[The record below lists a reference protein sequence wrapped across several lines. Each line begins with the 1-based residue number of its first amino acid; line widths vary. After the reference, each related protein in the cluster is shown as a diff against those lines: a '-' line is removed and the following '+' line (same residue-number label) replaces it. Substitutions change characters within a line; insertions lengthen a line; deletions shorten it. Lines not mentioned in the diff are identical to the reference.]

1 MIRNIKKNI
10 IFILNLLIICL
21 FANIV
26 IRIMGLEEGNKV
38 SLSYFIDNILKS
50 IYFISD
56 NGEKTMNFVR
66 ILTIISMYLVVEIN
80 IINYSCYLS
89 EGMKEIVR
97 YHSKSKFDY
106 LVKVLKISQK
116 YVLKNIIY
124 WMILISFIVFILNKF
139 QIANFNDIVILVWF
153 LVINYVFTSFIILV
167 SNIPLTTIILFVS
180 KLFIYNIFLGKEYY
194 LLIIIALIL
203 LVYLNITRK
212 IGEKLWKLGW
222 RK

>member
-1 MIRNIKKNI
+1 MTRNIKKNI

-26 IRIMGLEEGNKV
+26 IRTMGLEEGNKV

-56 NGEKTMNFVR
+56 DGEKTMNFVR
-66 ILTIISMYLVVEIN
+66 ILTIISMYLVIEIN

-124 WMILISFIVFILNKF
+124 WIILISFIVFILNKV

-194 LLIIIALIL
+194 LLILIL
-203 LVYLNITRK
+203 IILIIYLNITRK
-212 IGEKLWKLGW
+212 IGEKLWKLG
-222 RK
+222 

>member
-1 MIRNIKKNI
+1 MTRNIKKNI

-124 WMILISFIVFILNKF
+124 WIILISFIIFILNKV

-153 LVINYVFTSFIILV
+153 LLINYIFTSFIILV

-203 LVYLNITRK
+203 IIYLNITRK
-212 IGEKLWKLGW
+212 IGEKLWKLG
-222 RK
+222 

>member
-1 MIRNIKKNI
+1 MTRNIKKNI

-56 NGEKTMNFVR
+56 DGEKAMNFVR
-66 ILTIISMYLVVEIN
+66 ILTIISMYLVIEIN
-80 IINYSCYLS
+80 IINYTCYLS

-124 WMILISFIVFILNKF
+124 WIILISFIVFILNKV

-153 LVINYVFTSFIILV
+153 LLINYVFTSFIILV

-194 LLIIIALIL
+194 LLILIL
-203 LVYLNITRK
+203 LILLIYLNINRE
-212 IGEKLWKLGW
+212 IGEKLWRLE
-222 RK
+222 

>member
-1 MIRNIKKNI
+1 MTRNIKKNI

-26 IRIMGLEEGNKV
+26 IRTIGLEEGNKV

-56 NGEKTMNFVR
+56 DGEKAMNFVR
-66 ILTIISMYLVVEIN
+66 ILTIISMYLVIEIN

-124 WMILISFIVFILNKF
+124 WIILISFIVFILNKV

-194 LLIIIALIL
+194 LLIIIGLIL
-203 LVYLNITRK
+203 IMYLNINRK
-212 IGEKLWKLGW
+212 IGEKLWKLG
-222 RK
+222 

>member
-1 MIRNIKKNI
+1 MTRNIKKNI
-10 IFILNLLIICL
+10 ILILNLLIICL

-26 IRIMGLEEGNKV
+26 IRIMGIEEGNKV

-56 NGEKTMNFVR
+56 DGEKAMNFVR
-66 ILTIISMYLVVEIN
+66 ILTIISMYLVIEIN

-116 YVLKNIIY
+116 YILQNIIY
-124 WMILISFIVFILNKF
+124 WMILISFIVFILNKV
-139 QIANFNDIVILVWF
+139 QIENFNDIVILVWF

-194 LLIIIALIL
+194 LLMIMGLIL
-203 LVYLNITRK
+203 LIYLNINRE
-212 IGEKLWKLGW
+212 IGEKLWRLE
-222 RK
+222 

>member
-1 MIRNIKKNI
+1 MTRNIKKNI

-38 SLSYFIDNILKS
+38 SISYFIDNILKS

-56 NGEKTMNFVR
+56 DGEKAMNFVR
-66 ILTIISMYLVVEIN
+66 ILTIISMYLVIEIN

-89 EGMKEIVR
+89 EGMKEIVK

-116 YVLKNIIY
+116 YVLQSICCWIVMLLFAIFII
-124 WMILISFIVFILNKF
+124 NKVEVVS
-139 QIANFNDIVILVWF
+139 INDIIMIVWF
-153 LVINYVFTSFIILV
+153 LLINYVFTSFIILV

-194 LLIIIALIL
+194 LLILIL
-203 LVYLNITRK
+203 LILIIYLNITRK
-212 IGEKLWKLGW
+212 IGEKLWKLG
-222 RK
+222 

>member
-1 MIRNIKKNI
+1 MSRNIKKNI
-10 IFILNLLIICL
+10 ILILNLLIICL

-26 IRIMGLEEGNKV
+26 IRTMGLEEGNKV

-50 IYFISD
+50 IYFISED
-56 NGEKTMNFVR
+56 GEKAMNFVR

-97 YHSKSKFDY
+97 YHSKSNFDY

-124 WMILISFIVFILNKF
+124 WIILISFIVFILNKV
-139 QIANFNDIVILVWF
+139 QIVNFNDIVIFVWF
-153 LVINYVFTSFIILV
+153 LVINYIFTSFIILV

-194 LLIIIALIL
+194 LLMIMGLIL
-203 LVYLNITRK
+203 LIYLNITRK
-212 IGEKLWKLGW
+212 IGEKLWRLE
-222 RK
+222 

>member
-1 MIRNIKKNI
+1 MSRNIKKNI
-10 IFILNLLIICL
+10 ILILNLLIICL
-21 FANIV
+21 FADIV
-26 IRIMGLEEGNKV
+26 IRTMGLEEGNKV

-116 YVLKNIIY
+116 YILKNIIY
-124 WMILISFIVFILNKF
+124 WMILISFIVFILNKV
-139 QIANFNDIVILVWF
+139 QIANFNDIVILIWF

-194 LLIIIALIL
+194 LLMIMGLIL
-203 LVYLNITRK
+203 IIYLNITRK
-212 IGEKLWKLGW
+212 IGEKLWKLG
-222 RK
+222 

>member
-1 MIRNIKKNI
+1 MTRNIKKNI

-26 IRIMGLEEGNKV
+26 IRTIGLEEGNKV

-66 ILTIISMYLVVEIN
+66 ILTIISMYLVIEIN

-116 YVLKNIIY
+116 YILKNIIY
-124 WMILISFIVFILNKF
+124 WMILISFIVFILNKV
-139 QIANFNDIVILVWF
+139 QIANFNDIVILIWF

-212 IGEKLWKLGW
+212 IGEKLWKLG
-222 RK
+222 

>member
-1 MIRNIKKNI
+1 MSRNIKKNI
-10 IFILNLLIICL
+10 ILILNLLIICL

-26 IRIMGLEEGNKV
+26 IRTMGIEEGNKV

-56 NGEKTMNFVR
+56 DGEKAMNFVR
-66 ILTIISMYLVVEIN
+66 ILTIISMYLVIEIN

-89 EGMKEIVR
+89 EGMKEIVK

-116 YVLKNIIY
+116 YILQSICCWII
-124 WMILISFIVFILNKF
+124 MLLFAIFIINKVEVVS
-139 QIANFNDIVILVWF
+139 INDIIILVWF
-153 LVINYVFTSFIILV
+153 LFINYVFTSFIILV

-194 LLIIIALIL
+194 LLILIL
-203 LVYLNITRK
+203 LILIIYLNITRK
-212 IGEKLWKLGW
+212 IGEKLWKLG
-222 RK
+222 

>member
-1 MIRNIKKNI
+1 MTRNIKKNI
-10 IFILNLLIICL
+10 ILILNLLIICL

-26 IRIMGLEEGNKV
+26 IRTIGLEEGNKV

-56 NGEKTMNFVR
+56 DGEKAMNFVR

-124 WMILISFIVFILNKF
+124 WIILISFIVFILNKV

-153 LVINYVFTSFIILV
+153 LLINYIFTSFIILV

-180 KLFIYNIFLGKEYY
+180 KLFIYNIFLRKEYY
-194 LLIIIALIL
+194 LLIIIGLIL

-212 IGEKLWKLGW
+212 IGEKLWKLG
-222 RK
+222 

>member
-1 MIRNIKKNI
+1 
-10 IFILNLLIICL
+10 
-21 FANIV
+21 
-26 IRIMGLEEGNKV
+26 MGLEEGNKV

-56 NGEKTMNFVR
+56 DGEKAMNFVR

-124 WMILISFIVFILNKF
+124 WMILISFIVFILNKV
-139 QIANFNDIVILVWF
+139 QIVNFNDIVILVWF
-153 LVINYVFTSFIILV
+153 LLINYIFTSFIILV

-194 LLIIIALIL
+194 LIILIL
-203 LVYLNITRK
+203 LILIIYLNITRK
-212 IGEKLWKLGW
+212 IGEKLWKLG
-222 RK
+222 

>member
-1 MIRNIKKNI
+1 MTRNIKKNI

-38 SLSYFIDNILKS
+38 SISYFIDNILKS

-56 NGEKTMNFVR
+56 DGEKAMNFVR

-124 WMILISFIVFILNKF
+124 WMILISFIVFILNKV

-153 LVINYVFTSFIILV
+153 LFINYVFTSFIILV

-194 LLIIIALIL
+194 LLIIIGLIL
-203 LVYLNITRK
+203 IMYLNINRK
-212 IGEKLWKLGW
+212 IGEKLWKLG
-222 RK
+222 

>member
-1 MIRNIKKNI
+1 MTRNIKKNI
-10 IFILNLLIICL
+10 IFILNLLIICF

-26 IRIMGLEEGNKV
+26 IRTIGLEEGNKV

-66 ILTIISMYLVVEIN
+66 ILTIISMYLVIEIN

-124 WMILISFIVFILNKF
+124 WMILISFIVFILNKV

-194 LLIIIALIL
+194 LLILIL
-203 LVYLNITRK
+203 LILIIYLNITRK
-212 IGEKLWKLGW
+212 IGEKLWKLV
-222 RK
+222 

>member
-1 MIRNIKKNI
+1 MTRNIKKNI

-26 IRIMGLEEGNKV
+26 IRTMGLEEGNKV

-124 WMILISFIVFILNKF
+124 WMILISFIVFILNKV

-153 LVINYVFTSFIILV
+153 LVINYIFTSFIILV

-194 LLIIIALIL
+194 LLILIL
-203 LVYLNITRK
+203 LILIIYLNITRK
-212 IGEKLWKLGW
+212 IGEKLWKLG
-222 RK
+222 

>member
-1 MIRNIKKNI
+1 MTRNIKKNI

-124 WMILISFIVFILNKF
+124 WMILISFIVFILNKV
-139 QIANFNDIVILVWF
+139 QIENFNDIVILVWF
-153 LVINYVFTSFIILV
+153 LFINYVFTSFIILV

-194 LLIIIALIL
+194 LLILIL
-203 LVYLNITRK
+203 LILIIYLNITRK
-212 IGEKLWKLGW
+212 IGEKLWKLG
-222 RK
+222 

>member
-1 MIRNIKKNI
+1 MTRNIKKNI
-10 IFILNLLIICL
+10 IFILNLLIICF

-56 NGEKTMNFVR
+56 DGEKTMNFVR

-124 WMILISFIVFILNKF
+124 WMILISFIVFILNKV

-194 LLIIIALIL
+194 LLIIMGLIL
-203 LVYLNITRK
+203 IIYLNITRK
-212 IGEKLWKLGW
+212 IGEKLWKLG
-222 RK
+222 

>member
-1 MIRNIKKNI
+1 MTRNIKKNI

-26 IRIMGLEEGNKV
+26 IRTMGLEEGNKV

-106 LVKVLKISQK
+106 LVKLLKVSQK
-116 YVLKNIIY
+116 YILQSICYWIVMLLFAIFII
-124 WMILISFIVFILNKF
+124 NKVEVVS
-139 QIANFNDIVILVWF
+139 INDIIILVWF
-153 LVINYVFTSFIILV
+153 LFINYVFTSFIILV

-194 LLIIIALIL
+194 LLILIL
-203 LVYLNITRK
+203 LVLIIYLNITRK
-212 IGEKLWKLGW
+212 IGEKLWKLV
-222 RK
+222 

>member
-1 MIRNIKKNI
+1 MSRNIKKNI
-10 IFILNLLIICL
+10 ILILNLLIICL

-26 IRIMGLEEGNKV
+26 ARIMGLEEGNKV
-38 SLSYFIDNILKS
+38 SISYFIDNILKS

-56 NGEKTMNFVR
+56 DGEKAINFVR

-97 YHSKSKFDY
+97 YYSKSKFDY

-116 YVLKNIIY
+116 YVLKNVIY
-124 WMILISFIVFILNKF
+124 WMILISFIVFILNKV
-139 QIANFNDIVILVWF
+139 QIVNFNDIVILVWF

-180 KLFIYNIFLGKEYY
+180 KLFIYNIFFGKEYY
-194 LLIIIALIL
+194 LLILIL
-203 LVYLNITRK
+203 LILIIYLNITRK
-212 IGEKLWKLGW
+212 IGEKLWKLV
-222 RK
+222 

>member
-1 MIRNIKKNI
+1 MTRNIKKNI
-10 IFILNLLIICL
+10 ILILNLLIICL

-26 IRIMGLEEGNKV
+26 IRIIGLEEGNKV
-38 SLSYFIDNILKS
+38 SVSYFIDNILKS

-56 NGEKTMNFVR
+56 DGEKAMNFVR
-66 ILTIISMYLVVEIN
+66 ILTIISMYLVIEIN

-124 WMILISFIVFILNKF
+124 WIILISFIVFVLNKV

-194 LLIIIALIL
+194 LLIIIVLIL

-212 IGEKLWKLGW
+212 IGEKLWKLG
-222 RK
+222 

>member
-1 MIRNIKKNI
+1 MTRNIKKNI
-10 IFILNLLIICL
+10 IFILNLLIIYL

-26 IRIMGLEEGNKV
+26 IRTMGLEEGNKV

-66 ILTIISMYLVVEIN
+66 ILTIISMYLVIEIN

-116 YVLKNIIY
+116 YILKNIIY
-124 WMILISFIVFILNKF
+124 WMILISFIVFILNKV

-153 LVINYVFTSFIILV
+153 LLINYVFTSFIILV

-212 IGEKLWKLGW
+212 IGEKLWKLG
-222 RK
+222 

>member
-1 MIRNIKKNI
+1 MTRNIKKNI

-26 IRIMGLEEGNKV
+26 IRTMGLEEGNKV

-66 ILTIISMYLVVEIN
+66 ILTIISMYLVIEIN

-124 WMILISFIVFILNKF
+124 WIILISFIVFVLNKV

-194 LLIIIALIL
+194 LLMIMGLIL
-203 LVYLNITRK
+203 LIYLNINRE
-212 IGEKLWKLGW
+212 IGEKLWRLE
-222 RK
+222 

>member
-1 MIRNIKKNI
+1 MTRNIKKNI
-10 IFILNLLIICL
+10 ILILNLLIICL

-26 IRIMGLEEGNKV
+26 IRTIGLEEGNKV

-56 NGEKTMNFVR
+56 DGEKAMNFVR

-124 WMILISFIVFILNKF
+124 WIILISFIVFILNKV

-153 LVINYVFTSFIILV
+153 LLINYIFTSFIILV

-194 LLIIIALIL
+194 LLIIIGLIL

-212 IGEKLWKLGW
+212 IGEKLWKLG
-222 RK
+222 

>member
-1 MIRNIKKNI
+1 MTRNIKKNI

-38 SLSYFIDNILKS
+38 SISYFIDNILKS

-56 NGEKTMNFVR
+56 DGEKAMNFVR
-66 ILTIISMYLVVEIN
+66 ILTIISMYLVIEIN

-89 EGMKEIVR
+89 EGMKEIVK

-116 YVLKNIIY
+116 YVLQSICCWIVMLLFAIFII
-124 WMILISFIVFILNKF
+124 NKVEVVS
-139 QIANFNDIVILVWF
+139 INDIIMLVWF
-153 LVINYVFTSFIILV
+153 LFINYVFTSFIILV

-203 LVYLNITRK
+203 IIYLNITRK
-212 IGEKLWKLGW
+212 IGEKLWKLG
-222 RK
+222 

>member
-1 MIRNIKKNI
+1 MSRNIKKNI
-10 IFILNLLIICL
+10 ILILNLLIICL

-26 IRIMGLEEGNKV
+26 IRTMGLEEGNKV

-50 IYFISD
+50 IYFISED
-56 NGEKTMNFVR
+56 GEKAMNFVR

-106 LVKVLKISQK
+106 LVKILKISQK
-116 YVLKNIIY
+116 YLLKNIIY
-124 WMILISFIVFILNKF
+124 WMILISFIVFILNKV
-139 QIANFNDIVILVWF
+139 QIVNFNDIFILVWF
-153 LVINYVFTSFIILV
+153 LLINYVFTSFIILI

-194 LLIIIALIL
+194 LLIIMGLIL
-203 LVYLNITRK
+203 IIYLNITRK
-212 IGEKLWKLGW
+212 IGEKLWKLG
-222 RK
+222 

>member
-1 MIRNIKKNI
+1 MTRNIKKNI

-124 WMILISFIVFILNKF
+124 WIILISFIIFILNKV

-153 LVINYVFTSFIILV
+153 LLINYIFTSFIILV
-167 SNIPLTTIILFVS
+167 SNIPLTTIILFIS

-212 IGEKLWKLGW
+212 IGEKLWKLG
-222 RK
+222 

>member
-1 MIRNIKKNI
+1 MTRNIKKNI

-56 NGEKTMNFVR
+56 DGEKAMNFVR
-66 ILTIISMYLVVEIN
+66 ILTIISMYLVIEIN

-116 YVLKNIIY
+116 YILQSVCCWII
-124 WMILISFIVFILNKF
+124 MLLFAIFVINKVEVVS
-139 QIANFNDIVILVWF
+139 INDIIMLIWF

-212 IGEKLWKLGW
+212 IGEKLWKLG
-222 RK
+222 

>member
-1 MIRNIKKNI
+1 MTRNIKKNI

-26 IRIMGLEEGNKV
+26 IRTMGLEEGNKV

-66 ILTIISMYLVVEIN
+66 ILTIISMYLVIEIN

-124 WMILISFIVFILNKF
+124 WIILISFIVFVLNKV

-194 LLIIIALIL
+194 LLILIL
-203 LVYLNITRK
+203 LILIIYLNITRK
-212 IGEKLWKLGW
+212 IGEKLWKLV
-222 RK
+222 

>member
-1 MIRNIKKNI
+1 MTRNIKKNI

-56 NGEKTMNFVR
+56 DGEKAMNFVR
-66 ILTIISMYLVVEIN
+66 ILTIISMYLVIEIN

-89 EGMKEIVR
+89 EGMKEIVK

-106 LVKVLKISQK
+106 LVKLLKVSQK
-116 YVLKNIIY
+116 YILQSICYWII
-124 WMILISFIVFILNKF
+124 MLLFAIFIINKVEVVS
-139 QIANFNDIVILVWF
+139 INDIIMLIWF

-194 LLIIIALIL
+194 LLILIL
-203 LVYLNITRK
+203 LILIIYLNITRK
-212 IGEKLWKLGW
+212 IGEKLWKLG
-222 RK
+222 

>member
-1 MIRNIKKNI
+1 MSRNIKKNI
-10 IFILNLLIICL
+10 ILILNLLIICL

-50 IYFISD
+50 IYFISED
-56 NGEKTMNFVR
+56 GEKAMNFVR

-116 YVLKNIIY
+116 YLLKNIIY
-124 WMILISFIVFILNKF
+124 WMILISFIVFILNKV
-139 QIANFNDIVILVWF
+139 QIVNFNDIVILVWF

-194 LLIIIALIL
+194 LLIIMGLIL
-203 LVYLNITRK
+203 IIYLNITRK
-212 IGEKLWKLGW
+212 IGEKLWKLG
-222 RK
+222 

>member
-1 MIRNIKKNI
+1 MTRNIKKNI

-38 SLSYFIDNILKS
+38 SISYFIDNILKS

-56 NGEKTMNFVR
+56 DGEKAMNFVR
-66 ILTIISMYLVVEIN
+66 ILTIISMYLVIEIN

-97 YHSKSKFDY
+97 YHSESKFDY

-116 YVLKNIIY
+116 YLLKNVIY
-124 WMILISFIVFILNKF
+124 WIILILFIVFILNKV
-139 QIANFNDIVILVWF
+139 QIANFNDIIMLVWF
-153 LVINYVFTSFIILV
+153 LFINYVFTSFIILV

-194 LLIIIALIL
+194 LLILIL
-203 LVYLNITRK
+203 LILIIYLNITRK
-212 IGEKLWKLGW
+212 IGEKLWKLV
-222 RK
+222 